1 MIYNN
6 LPPEYLNSLN
16 KLKEELNKEEEQNG
30 DKKKILK
37 LKEQILMKSIEMTS
51 LYNLAKYN
59 PYI

>member
-6 LPPEYLNSLN
+6 LPPEYLKSLN
-16 KLKEELNKEEEQNG
+16 KLKEELNKEEEKNG

>member
-16 KLKEELNKEEEQNG
+16 KLKEELNKEEEKNG